1 MPPSAP
7 KKENSKR
14 LISLSDK
21 ENLCK
26 QAIEVGKGL
35 AGMGFTL
42 LATEGNKVLPK
53 EGIDCTII
61 SKLNEGRPNVLDVI
75 LNREC
80 VCYNTPSAKVT
91 L

>member
-1 MPPSAP
+1 M
-7 KKENSKR
+7 

-42 LATEGNKVLPK
+42 LATEGTAKFFQR
-53 EGIDCTII
+53 G
-61 SKLNEGRPNVLDVI
+61 
-75 LNREC
+75 NR
-80 VCYNTPSAKVT
+80 VYHNI
-91 L
+91 